1 MKSIEQLLEEVK
13 KKFPDQGTR
22 IELLFEHDP
31 DFRALCRDYLIC
43 IQTLHK
49 YKKLSAEEEQA
60 VKDYESAMGDLEKDL
75 SDFIFP

>member
-1 MKSIEQLLEEVK
+1 MKSIEELLEEVK

-22 IELLFEHDP
+22 IEHLFEQDP
-31 DFRALCRDYLIC
+31 DFRAICRDYFIC
-43 IQTLHK
+43 IKTLHK
-49 YKKLSAEEEQA
+49 YKKLSSEEEQA